1 MDKQDIERAKRH
13 CHFTRSLSI
22 CAGMTVSI
30 TTAIRLQSQDEQPR
44 TQRPSGK
51 GIPSHRYASSMHPFR
66 NISIHD
72 AQNVNVI
79 TSRHLARPRGHSV
92 PVSVSV
98 SVAAAAAVRSHFRV
112 LLAGDV
118 HSLQDQLDT
127 LPRDSRNSLVEI
139 QEVARAVEVGE
150 HSPVVDT
157 ALAVGTEHD
166 SVEGSDNRRFVRVE
180 ERPGFD
186 RGTPWGC
193 RDRSLVV
200 HRQKVRNLAPT
211 HADEPPVIGSTVSNL
226 DRKSW

>member
-1 MDKQDIERAKRH
+1 
-13 CHFTRSLSI
+13 
-22 CAGMTVSI
+22 MTVSI
-30 TTAIRLQSQDEQPR
+30 TTAIRLQSQDEQPC

-51 GIPSHRYASSMHPFR
+51 GIHSHRYASSIHSFR

-72 AQNVNVI
+72 AQNVNII

-92 PVSVSV
+92 PVSV
-98 SVAAAAAVRSHFRV
+98 AAAAAAARSHFRV

-127 LPRDSRNSLVEI
+127 LLRDSRNSFVEI

-150 HSPVVDT
+150 HSPVVDI
-157 ALAVGTEHD
+157 ALVVGTEHD
-166 SVEGSDNRRFVRVE
+166 SVECSDNRKFVRVE
-180 ERPGFD
+180 ERLGFD
-186 RGTPWGC
+186 KGTPWDC
-193 RDRSLVV
+193 RDRSMVV

-211 HADEPPVIGSTVSNL
+211 HADEPPVITSTVGNL